1 MMRSIIARELNAY
14 FSSLIAYIIIG
25 VFLLFL
31 GLFMWVFQETSVLN
45 FNYATLDQLF
55 TIAPM
60 VFIFLIPAISMRS
73 FAEEHQNGTLELLLT
88 KPISTIQLIMGKYV
102 SVLMLVLFSLLPTLI
117 YYYSIHQLGSPKGNI
132 DSGAVL
138 GSYIGLFLLAAVFS
152 AIGIFSSS
160 ISKNQIVSFVIG
172 AFLCFFFHW
181 GFQYISTLP
190 VFFGTFDD
198 LVEKLGIAFH
208 YNSISRGVLDTRDII
223 YFASVIFIFIMAT
236 KLSIDRKNW

>member
-1 MMRSIIARELNAY
+1 MRNIIGRELNTF

-45 FNYATLDQLF
+45 YNYATLDQLF
-55 TIAPM
+55 TIAPL

-88 KPISTIQLIMGKYV
+88 KPISSLRLVLGKYF
-102 SVLMLVLFSLLPTLI
+102 SVLILVTFALVPTII
-117 YYYSIHQLGSPKGNI
+117 YYYSVHKLGSPEGNI

-138 GSYIGLFLLAAVFS
+138 GSYIGLLLLSAVFS

-160 ISKNQIVSFVIG
+160 VSKNQIVSFVIG
-172 AFLCFFFHW
+172 AFLCFLFHW
-181 GFQYISTLP
+181 GFQYLGNLP
-190 VFFGTFDD
+190 IFVGSLDD
-198 LVEKLGIAFH
+198 FIQKLGIEYH
-208 YNSISRGVLDTRDII
+208 YNSISRGVLDTRDIL
-223 YFASVIFIFIMAT
+223 YFLSVIFAFILAT
-236 KLSIDRKNW
+236 KLSIDKKNW

>member
-1 MMRSIIARELNAY
+1 MRNIIGRELNTF

-45 FNYATLDQLF
+45 YNYATLDQLF
-55 TIAPM
+55 TIAPL

-88 KPISTIQLIMGKYV
+88 KPISSLQLVLGKYF
-102 SVLMLVLFSLLPTLI
+102 SVLILVTFALVPTII
-117 YYYSIHQLGSPKGNI
+117 YYYSVHKLGSPEGNI

-138 GSYIGLFLLAAVFS
+138 GSYIGLLLLSAVFS

-160 ISKNQIVSFVIG
+160 VILSRPTTYVHVSILGCTVTKKKRVRSFIVRTMKDLTLEFPI
-172 AFLCFFFHW
+172 F
-181 GFQYISTLP
+181 GFPKQKILH
-190 VFFGTFDD
+190 F
-198 LVEKLGIAFH
+198 
-208 YNSISRGVLDTRDII
+208 
-223 YFASVIFIFIMAT
+223 
-236 KLSIDRKNW
+236 

>member
-1 MMRSIIARELNAY
+1 MLTIISRELSAY

-45 FNYATLDQLF
+45 YNYATLDQLF

-88 KPISTIQLIMGKYV
+88 KPISSLKLILGKYF
-102 SVLMLVLFSLLPTLI
+102 SVLLLVIFALIPTLL
-117 YYYSIHQLGSPKGNI
+117 YFYSVHQLGSPVGNI

-138 GSYIGLFLLAAVFS
+138 GSYIGLLLLSAVFTS
-152 AIGIFSSS
+152 IGIFSSS
-160 ISKNQIVSFVIG
+160 ISRNQIVSFVIG
-172 AFLCFFFHW
+172 AFLCFLFHW
-181 GFQYISTLP
+181 GFQYLSSLP
-190 VFFGTFDD
+190 IFFGRFDD
-198 LVEKLGIAFH
+198 LVQKLGIEYH
-208 YNSISRGVLDTRDII
+208 YNSISRGVLDTRDIL
-223 YFASVIFIFIMAT
+223 YFFSVIVIFILAT
-236 KLSIDRKNW
+236 KLSIDKKNW

>member
-1 MMRSIIARELNAY
+1 MKQIIFRELGAY

-45 FNYATLDQLF
+45 YNYATLDQLF

-88 KPISTIQLIMGKYV
+88 KPVSSLNLVLGKYF
-102 SVLMLVLFSLLPTLI
+102 SVLLLVLFSLLPTII
-117 YYYSIHQLGSPKGNI
+117 YYYSVVQLGSPKGNI
-132 DSGAVL
+132 DSGAVA
-138 GSYIGLFLLAAVFS
+138 GSYLGLFLLSAVFS
-152 AIGIFSSS
+152 SIGVFASSL
-160 ISKNQIVSFVIG
+160 SKNQIVSFVIG

-181 GFQYISTLP
+181 GFDYMSALP
-190 VFFGTFDD
+190 IFFGTFDD
-198 LVEKLGIAFH
+198 LIQKLGIDYH
-208 YNSISRGVLDTRDII
+208 YNSISRGVLDTRDIL
-223 YFASVIFIFIMAT
+223 YFLSVITIFILAT
-236 KLSIDRKNW
+236 RLSIDKKNW

>member
-1 MMRSIIARELNAY
+1 MIHLITRELSAF

-45 FNYATLDQLF
+45 YNYATLDQLF

-88 KPISTIQLIMGKYV
+88 KPISSLKLILGKYF
-102 SVLMLVLFSLLPTLI
+102 SVVLLILFALLPTLI
-117 YYYSIHQLGSPKGNI
+117 YFYSVSELGSPKGNI
-132 DSGAVL
+132 DSGAVM
-138 GSYIGLFLLAAVFS
+138 GSYFGLLLLSAVFA
-152 AIGIFSSS
+152 AIGVFASS
-160 ISKNQIVSFVIG
+160 ISRNQIVSFVIG

-181 GFQYISTLP
+181 GFGYLSSLP
-190 VFFGTFDD
+190 IFLGSLDD
-198 LVEKLGIAFH
+198 FVARLGIDYH
-208 YNSISRGVLDTRDII
+208 YSSISRGVLDTRDIL
-223 YFASVIFIFIMAT
+223 YFFSVIVIFILAT
-236 KLSIDRKNW
+236 KLSIDKKNW

>member
-1 MMRSIIARELNAY
+1 MINIILREVASF

-60 VFIFLIPAISMRS
+60 VFVFLIPAISMRS

-88 KPISTIQLIMGKYV
+88 KPISSLQLILGKYF
-102 SVLMLVLFSLLPTLI
+102 SVLILVLFALIPTLI
-117 YYYSIHQLGSPKGNI
+117 YYYSVHQLGSPKGNI

-138 GSYIGLFLLAAVFS
+138 GSYLGLILLSGVFS

-172 AFLCFFFHW
+172 AFICFIFHW
-181 GFQYISTLP
+181 GFQYLSNLSIFYGGL
-190 VFFGTFDD
+190 DD
-198 LVEKLGIAFH
+198 IIQKLGIELH
-208 YNSISRGVLDTRDII
+208 YNSISRGVIDTRDVL
-223 YFASVIFIFIMAT
+223 YFFSIIFIFILAT
-236 KLSIDRKNW
+236 KVAIDKKNW

>member
-1 MMRSIIARELNAY
+1 MIQIISRELGAF

-45 FNYATLDQLF
+45 YNYATLDQLF

-88 KPISTIQLIMGKYV
+88 KPISSIGLILGKYF
-102 SVLMLVLFSLLPTLI
+102 SVLILILFALLPTLI
-117 YYYSIHQLGSPKGNI
+117 YFYSVHQLGSPVGNI
-132 DSGAVL
+132 DSGAVA
-138 GSYIGLFLLAAVFS
+138 GSYIGLALLSATFA

-172 AFLCFFFHW
+172 AFLCFLFHW
-181 GFQYISTLP
+181 GFQYLSSLP
-190 VFFGTFDD
+190 IFIGTFDNF
-198 LVEKLGIAFH
+198 VERLGIEYH
-208 YNSISRGVLDTRDII
+208 YNSISRGVLDTRDIL
-223 YFASVIFIFIMAT
+223 YFLSVITTFILAT
-236 KLSIDRKNW
+236 KLSIDKKNW